1 MAKLTAA
8 ERKKLPASDF
18 ARPGKGKGKSGKGA
32 GAFPIEDRG
41 HAKAALSR
49 AAHKGGEVEK
59 EVDAKVAK
67 KYPGLQKKKAE
78 RR

>member
-1 MAKLTAA
+1 MGKLTAA
-8 ERKKLPASDF
+8 DRKKLPPSDF
-18 ARPGKGKGKSGKGA
+18 ARPGKGKGKNGKGA

-49 AAHKGGEVEK
+49 ASAKGGQVEK
-59 EVDAKVAK
+59 EVKAKVAK
-67 KYPGLQKKKAE
+67 RYPGLEKKGA